1 MVVCCAALRHPGCS
15 AAGLEPAC
23 ASGVPLPAKRP
34 DTLPKHRKRAQSAP
48 DRSTIRCLRC
58 AGTALAEHPLRAGC
72 PCTAPAHST
81 GNHRTQART
90 TRVMPSSPSLCTP
103 PPSAAPSPAAR
114 YPIAIIGPGALGL
127 HFAARL
133 AAVGPVAV
141 VARDEAAS
149 ARLRAGV
156 HVGEASFF
164 ADAHP
169 AAAAPAAD
177 WVIVLVKAAD
187 TAAAACTAM
196 RMQPRGVLS
205 LQNGLTVDT
214 LRAHCSATRVDQ
226 GITTEGAFR
235 DEAGVHPSGAGETL
249 VPPGFE
255 AVAAMLAAAG
265 LNTRVEAEID
275 AARLAKLLVNV
286 AINPLAALHPG
297 AQRPPSSSHR
307 CARSSTPWCARPGRS
322 CARKASR
329 STRTQRSRAC
339 TRWRRRPPPTA
350 PACCRTCSPAA
361 APRSTRSPAHCW
373 RWLRASS
380 AACRHTKRC
389 CSACTR
395 SNHTPGVHP
404 ILGRPFPGLV

>member
-1 MVVCCAALRHPGCS
+1 
-15 AAGLEPAC
+15 
-23 ASGVPLPAKRP
+23 
-34 DTLPKHRKRAQSAP
+34 
-48 DRSTIRCLRC
+48 
-58 AGTALAEHPLRAGC
+58 
-72 PCTAPAHST
+72 
-81 GNHRTQART
+81 
-90 TRVMPSSPSLCTP
+90 MPSSPSPCTP

-286 AINPLAALHPG
+286 AINPLAALHRVPNG
-297 AQRPPSSSHR
+297 ALLEPPLRAQLDALVREAWPVLRAEGLALDADAALARVHAVAQATATNRASMLQDVLAGRRTEIDAITGALLAMASCQQRRLPTHE
-307 CARSSTPWCARPGRS
+307 ALL
-322 CARKASR
+322 
-329 STRTQRSRAC
+329 QRVH
-339 TRWRRRPPPTA
+339 TLEPH
-350 PACCRTCSPAA
+350 
-361 APRSTRSPAHCW
+361 PRRSPHF
-373 RWLRASS
+373 
-380 AACRHTKRC
+380 
-389 CSACTR
+389 
-395 SNHTPGVHP
+395 G
-404 ILGRPFPGLV
+404 